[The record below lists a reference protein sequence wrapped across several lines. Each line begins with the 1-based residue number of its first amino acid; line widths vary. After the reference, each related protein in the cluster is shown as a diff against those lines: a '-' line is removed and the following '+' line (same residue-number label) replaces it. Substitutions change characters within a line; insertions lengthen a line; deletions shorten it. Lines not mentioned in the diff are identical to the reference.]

1 MIHNVENWVTLSR
14 HFHSKFTSQITL
26 REHSPKT
33 KFTDNYTM
41 AIRKR
46 DMVMRRFAALVLVFL
61 LSGCSALQGTPQP
74 APPVADHPQEI
85 RRNQTEGLQRMGTIS
100 ALVRGSPDD
109 AEAAIKAQAVA
120 AKADYYVIIMIDET
134 IITGQWYSQAILYR
148 K

>member
-1 MIHNVENWVTLSR
+1 
-14 HFHSKFTSQITL
+14 
-26 REHSPKT
+26 
-33 KFTDNYTM
+33 M

-46 DMVMRRFAALVLVFL
+46 DKVMRSLTALLLVSL
-61 LSGCSALQGTPQP
+61 LSGCNALQGTPQP

-109 AEAAIKAQAVA
+109 AEEAIKAQAVA
-120 AKADYYVIIMIDET
+120 AKADYYVVIMIDET
-134 IITGQWYSQAILYR
+134 IVTGQWYSQAILYR

>member
-14 HFHSKFTSQITL
+14 YFHSNFTAQITL
-26 REHSPKT
+26 REHSPPT
-33 KFTDNYTM
+33 KLIDNYTM

-46 DMVMRRFAALVLVFL
+46 DKVMRRLTALLLVSL
-61 LSGCSALQGTPQP
+61 LSGCNALQGTPQP
-74 APPVADHPQEI
+74 APLVADHPQEI

-109 AEAAIKAQAVA
+109 AEEAIKTQAVA
-120 AKADYYVIIMIDET
+120 AKADYYVVIMIDET
-134 IITGQWYSQAILYR
+134 IVTGQWYSQAILYR